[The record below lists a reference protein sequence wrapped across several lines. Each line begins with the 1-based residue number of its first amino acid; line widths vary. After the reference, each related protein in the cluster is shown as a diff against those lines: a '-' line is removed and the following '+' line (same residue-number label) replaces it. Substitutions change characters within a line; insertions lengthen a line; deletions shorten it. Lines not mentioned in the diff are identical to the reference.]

1 VADAETDHD
10 DTFRRVR
17 EVAMTVSEPRNA
29 GEIADAAGVARNTA
43 EKYLQRLV
51 ETRTIVA
58 VVQGRETRYRPDP
71 VTQYLDQVRDL
82 IENHSKAELT
92 AELAVIREDI
102 DAWKDKYD
110 VSSPDELRA
119 SVGDE
124 DLSPEERERRIR
136 DAEDWE
142 YYRERIG
149 VVQQAIDLYDPVKTA
164 RAAGQSAP

>member
-1 VADAETDHD
+1 MTDAEVDHD
-10 DTFRRVR
+10 DKFLRVR

-51 ETRTIVA
+51 EARTLVA
-58 VVQGRETRYRPDP
+58 EEHGRETRYRPDP

-92 AELAVIREDI
+92 AELAAIHDDI
-102 DAWKDKYD
+102 DAWKEEYG

-124 DLSPEERERRIR
+124 DLSPEERERRMR

-142 YYRERIG
+142 YYRERVG
-149 VVQQAIDLYDPVKTA
+149 VVQQAIDLYDPVESARTA
-164 RAAGQSAP
+164 GRSAP